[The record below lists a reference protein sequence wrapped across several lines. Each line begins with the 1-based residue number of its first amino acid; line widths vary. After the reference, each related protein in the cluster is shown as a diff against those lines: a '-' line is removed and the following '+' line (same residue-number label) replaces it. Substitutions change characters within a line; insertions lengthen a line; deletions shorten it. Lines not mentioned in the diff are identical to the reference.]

1 MTPHLRIVKGDPTPE
16 ELAALTAVLLA
27 ARSARAPKRAQLVRE
42 WNNPSR
48 LVRPS
53 LPQGRGGWRHSGL
66 PL

>member
-1 MTPHLRIVKGDPTPE
+1 MTAHLRIVKGEPTPE
-16 ELAALTAVLLA
+16 ELAALTTVLLA
-27 ARSARAPKRAQLVRE
+27 ARSARAAKRQAIVRE

-48 LVRPS
+48 LVRPM